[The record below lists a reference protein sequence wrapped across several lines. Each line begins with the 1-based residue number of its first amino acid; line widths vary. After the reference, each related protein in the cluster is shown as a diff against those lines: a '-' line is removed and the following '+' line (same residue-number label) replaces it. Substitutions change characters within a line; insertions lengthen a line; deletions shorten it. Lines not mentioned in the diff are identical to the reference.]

1 MRNYLLALSVLTLLL
16 AGCSAKKDLI
26 NGHYDAAIRKTVRK
40 LYKNPN
46 KAKHIDVLTQAY
58 NSAQQRDS
66 DRIAFLKKEGRPG
79 IWDEV
84 FRRYSQMKARQDK
97 VKKLVDLYNV
107 PPNVDFK
114 DYDQEIIAAKK
125 KAAEYFYAHG
135 KKLLGTGNRY
145 DARKAWS
152 DFNKVKSYYRDF
164 RDIDKMIK
172 QAEHQ
177 GTSHVL
183 FAVQNQ
189 SGIMIPKG
197 FEQELLRISIEDL
210 NSKWARYYQ
219 DEGMDIAYDFTVQLN
234 MKAID
239 VSPEK
244 IKEVQR
250 KETKEIRDGFK
261 YVLDEKGNVKKDTAG
276 NDIKVPKYVTISC
289 TVIETHMHKAAIIHG
304 TIDYIDRSNNNLLKT
319 DPVTAETVF
328 EHMTAMAV
336 GDVRALK
343 PETKKILGLHPVPF
357 PPDPDLILQTSDHLK
372 AMAKEIMVRN
382 KHVIK

>member
-1 MRNYLLALSVLTLLL
+1 MRNYLFALSVLTLLL
-16 AGCSAKKDLI
+16 AGCSAKKDLM
-26 NGHYDAAIRKTVRK
+26 NGHYDTAIRKTVRK
-40 LYKNPN
+40 LQKNPG
-46 KAKHIDVLTQAY
+46 KAKHLDILTQAY
-58 NSAQQRDS
+58 NQAQQRDA

-84 FRRYSQMKARQDK
+84 FRRYSQMKSRQDR
-97 VKKLVDLYNV
+97 VKALSFV

-135 KKLLGTGNRY
+135 KQLLETKDRY
-145 DARKAWS
+145 EARKAWS
-152 DFNKVKSYYRDF
+152 DFNKVKSYYPNF
-164 RDIDKMIK
+164 RDIDRLIK
-172 QAEHQ
+172 QAEHM

-183 FAVQNQ
+183 FAVQNK

-210 NSKWARYYQ
+210 NSQWVRYYQ
-219 DEGMDIAYDFTVQLN
+219 NEGLDIAYDFTVQLN
-234 MKAID
+234 MKTID

-244 IKEVQR
+244 IKEVHR
-250 KETKEIRDGFK
+250 KETKEIRDGWK

-276 NDIKVPKYVTISC
+276 NDIKVPKMKTISC
-289 TVIETHMHKAAIIHG
+289 TVIEAHMHKAAIIHG

-336 GDVRALK
+336 GDTRALK
-343 PETKKILGLHPVPF
+343 PETRKILNLQPMPF

-372 AMAKEIMVRN
+372 AMAKDIMVRN
-382 KHVIK
+382 KHVIR

>member
-1 MRNYLLALSVLTLLL
+1 MRNYLLALSVLALLL
-16 AGCSAKKDLI
+16 AGCSAKKDLM

-40 LYKNPN
+40 LQKNPG
-46 KAKHIDVLTQAY
+46 KAKHLDVLTQAY
-58 NSAQQRDS
+58 NNAQQRDT
-66 DRIAFLKKEGRPG
+66 DRIEFLKKEGRPG

-84 FRRYSQMKARQDK
+84 FRRYSQMKGRQDR
-97 VKKLVDLYNV
+97 VKRLSFV

-114 DYDQEIIAAKK
+114 DYDQEIIAAKQ

-135 KKLLGTGNRY
+135 TQLLKSGNRY
-145 DARKAWS
+145 DARKAYS
-152 DFNKVKSYYRDF
+152 DFNKVKGYYRDF
-164 RDIDKMIK
+164 RDIDKKIK

-210 NSKWARYYQ
+210 NSKWVRYYQ

-234 MKAID
+234 MKVID

-244 IKEVQR
+244 IKEIQR

-276 NDIKVPKYVTISC
+276 NDIKVPKYITITC
-289 TVIETHMHKAAIIHG
+289 TIIETHMHKAAIIHG
-304 TIDYIDRSNNNLLKT
+304 TIDYIDRTNNNLLKS

-328 EHMTAMAV
+328 EPITAMAV
-336 GDVRALK
+336 GDHRALK
-343 PETKKILGLHPVPF
+343 PETKKMLGHHPVPF